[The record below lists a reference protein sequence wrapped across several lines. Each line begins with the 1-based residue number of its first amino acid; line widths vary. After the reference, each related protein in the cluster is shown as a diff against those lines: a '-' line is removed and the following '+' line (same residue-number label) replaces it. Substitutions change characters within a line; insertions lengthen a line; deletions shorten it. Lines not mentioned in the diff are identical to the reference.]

1 MLLRHSPIKRKI
13 RWVILLTSAA
23 VLLFTF
29 SAYFVYEVVTF
40 RQTYARQLSVL
51 AKIVANNSTAAL
63 AFNIEE
69 DANEILLALKA
80 EKHILAAAL
89 YDKHGNLFT
98 HYSQSDAAPS
108 LPRHLPQKQGS
119 HHFED
124 SNLVVLE
131 PVTQNNNALGMLYLK
146 SDMDAMYDR
155 LRLYAT
161 IGSVVIALSFVVAY
175 VLSNRLQ
182 RSISRPVHALTR
194 TAKVVSEQK
203 DYSVRA
209 LKSGNDEI
217 GYLTDAFN
225 QMLAEIQAQNER
237 IQSFNQELELT
248 IEKRTHDLEAVN
260 KELEAF
266 SYSVSHDL
274 RAPLRSINGFSR
286 ILLEDHG
293 HVLGEEGVQTLN
305 TIMRN
310 GLRMGQLIDDL
321 LAFSRLGKQSVTR
334 LNLDMTSIAKT
345 VTEELKGQYGNKT
358 EVIIKQMPQIQGDS
372 SMLRQVMQNLV
383 SNALKYSMKKERP
396 VVEIGSFKEHGEH
409 VFYVKDNGAGFN
421 MEYYNKLF
429 GVFQRLHNGGEFE
442 GTGVGLALVHRIITK
457 HNGRIWAE
465 AKENEGA
472 TFYFSIPSTKNE
484 TMLYE

>member
-29 SAYFVYEVVTF
+29 SAYFVYEIVTF

-51 AKIVANNSTAAL
+51 AKIIAANSTAAL

-69 DANEILLALKA
+69 DANEILMALKA
-80 EKHILAAAL
+80 ENHIQAAAL
-89 YDKHGNLFT
+89 YDKDGNLFT
-98 HYSQSDAAPS
+98 YYSQYDAAPAV
-108 LPRHLPQKQGS
+108 PQHLPQNRGS
-119 HHFED
+119 HQFQD
-124 SNLVVLE
+124 ANLVVLE
-131 PVTQNNNALGMLYLK
+131 PVIQNNKLLGMLYLR
-146 SDMDAMYDR
+146 SDMGAMNER
-155 LRLYAT
+155 VQLYAT
-161 IGSVVIALSFVVAY
+161 IGSVVIVLSFVVAY

-182 RSISRPVHALTR
+182 RSISRPVLALTR

-209 LKSGNDEI
+209 SKSGNDEI

-225 QMLAEIQAQNER
+225 QMLSEIQAQNEK

-248 IEKRTHDLEAVN
+248 IEKRTRDLEAVN

-286 ILLEDHG
+286 ILLEDYG
-293 HVLGEEGVQTLN
+293 HVLDEEGIQTLN
-305 TIMRN
+305 TIVRN
-310 GLRMGQLIDDL
+310 GQRMGQLIDDL

-334 LNLDMTSIAKT
+334 LNLDMTAIAKT
-345 VTEELKGQYGNKT
+345 VTDELKGQYGNKA
-358 EVIIKQMPQIQGDS
+358 EVIIKPMPQIQGDS
-372 SMLRQVMQNLV
+372 SMLRQVMQNLIA
-383 SNALKYSMKKERP
+383 NALKYSMKKEKP
-396 VVEIGSFKEHGEH
+396 VVEIGAYKERGEH
-409 VFYVKDNGAGFN
+409 VFFVKDNGAGFN
-421 MEYYNKLF
+421 MDYYNKLF

-457 HNGRIWAE
+457 HNGKIWAE

-472 TFYFSIPSTKNE
+472 TFYFTIPSTQNK
-484 TMLYE
+484 TIAV